1 MSSPLTFEQFLRE
14 TGVSRETGER
24 LAAYLAVLKKWQSRI
39 NLVGKST
46 LTDPWRRH
54 MLDSAQL
61 LSLIP
66 EGTRV
71 LMDLGS
77 GAGFPGLVLA
87 ILGVPEVHLVESD
100 TRKCAFLTEA
110 ARVSETKITL
120 HPKRLEALDPFPVDL
135 VTARGFASLARI
147 LTWAAPFLL
156 AGAQGLFLKGQSVD
170 DELTEAHKIWMMR
183 EERFQSRADP
193 SGQILRIGDLTRV

>member
-1 MSSPLTFEQFLRE
+1 VPSPLTFEQFLE
-14 TGVSRETGER
+14 DTGVSRETGER
-24 LAAYLAVLKKWQSRI
+24 LEAYLAVLKKWQAKI

-46 LTDPWRRH
+46 LEDPWRRH

-61 LSLIP
+61 FPLIP
-66 EGTRV
+66 EGADV

-87 ILGVPEVHLVESD
+87 ILGVPHVHLVESD

-110 ARVSETKITL
+110 ARVSNTKITL
-120 HPKRLEALDPFPVDL
+120 HPRRLESLDPFHVDL
-135 VTARGFASLARI
+135 ITARAFAPLTRI
-147 LTWAAPFLL
+147 LEWAEPFLL
-156 AGAQGLFLKGQSVD
+156 SGAQGLFLKGQSID
-170 DELTEAHKIWMMR
+170 DELTEVHKIWMMQ
-183 EERFQSRADP
+183 EERFPSRADP